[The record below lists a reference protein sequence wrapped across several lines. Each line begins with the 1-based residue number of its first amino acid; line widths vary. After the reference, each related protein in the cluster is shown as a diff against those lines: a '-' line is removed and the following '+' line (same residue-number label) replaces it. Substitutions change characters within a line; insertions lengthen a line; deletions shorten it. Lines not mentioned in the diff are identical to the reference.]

1 MDTRRTPTISSSP
14 TARPQQSR
22 WAFEHPALTRRD
34 VLVGMQMVLT
44 ALIASRKDAILIPIP
59 QYPIYSAL
67 ISLLRGQQ
75 IGYQL
80 DEEAQVAPVGRR
92 ESRG

>member
-1 MDTRRTPTISSSP
+1 M
-14 TARPQQSR
+14 
-22 WAFEHPALTRRD
+22 
-34 VLVGMQMVLT
+34 LVGVQMVLT